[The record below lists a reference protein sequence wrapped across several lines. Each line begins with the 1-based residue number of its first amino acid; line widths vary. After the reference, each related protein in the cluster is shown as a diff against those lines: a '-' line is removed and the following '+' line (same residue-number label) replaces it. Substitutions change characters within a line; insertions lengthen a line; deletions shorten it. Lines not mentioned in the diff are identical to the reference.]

1 MLSEAWH
8 RQVPVSDFLSAK
20 KHIQYFGISKLI
32 VLEILLLIYSL
43 IREVCSALRQTFDL
57 SEPQWFII
65 RISEG
70 RKKIG
75 RIMNCKITFICLMS
89 NHKYLCALAV
99 VMTVG
104 ACCCVPMWAQ
114 QRMSLRT
121 LFDLADEQNQRIK
134 VSEAALKAAE
144 EGVASAKAAML
155 PSVEFGVQGSYT
167 GNAFMM
173 SRGFSASGTTEY
185 IVPGLG
191 PQQVQNG
198 KQPTPH
204 WGNSFTAQASQVI
217 YAGGAIRSGIE
228 MAKLGRQLAE
238 LDVEKNRQEVRFL
251 LTGYYLD
258 LYRLQNQSQVIA
270 RNIELTEKVIEQMKA
285 RREQGTVLKND
296 ITRYEL
302 QQQSLLLAK
311 TQVDDA
317 QKIIRHQIATAIH
330 LPDGEDFEVEG
341 FEGLERFEGFEGFEG
356 SKGYEGLRCDGEALW
371 QQRAT
376 DHNIDI
382 RRTSLATELSE
393 QKVRNARAAS
403 LPSVAVVAE
412 NSLSGPYTADLI
424 PKNANVNVWFVG
436 VGVKYNL
443 SNLWKNRHDI
453 RKAKHE
459 STQAR
464 ESVRMVREDVESGVQ
479 ATYTNLLTS
488 ATEVQTQEKQV
499 ELADQNYAVVRNR
512 YANDL
517 ALLTDMLDA
526 SNMKLS
532 ADMALVNARI
542 NMLYNYFKL
551 KYITNTL

>member
-1 MLSEAWH
+1 MN
-8 RQVPVSDFLSAK
+8 RK
-20 KHIQYFGISKLI
+20 NTY
-32 VLEILLLIYSL
+32 IY
-43 IREVCSALRQTFDL
+43 
-57 SEPQWFII
+57 
-65 RISEG
+65 
-70 RKKIG
+70 
-75 RIMNCKITFICLMS
+75 LMS

-99 VMTVG
+99 IMTVG
-104 ACCCVPMWAQ
+104 ASCCVPICAQ

-121 LFDLADEQNQRIK
+121 LFELADQQNQRIK

-173 SRGFSASGTTEY
+173 SRGFSTSGTTEY

-228 MAKLGRQLAE
+228 MAKIGRQLTE

-258 LYRLQNQSQVIA
+258 LYKLQNQSQVIA
-270 RNIELTEKVIEQMKA
+270 KNIELTEKVIEQIKA
-285 RREQGTVLKND
+285 RKEQGTVLKND

-302 QQQSLLLAK
+302 QQQSLLLAR

-330 LPDGEDFEVEG
+330 LPEGENFDVEE
-341 FEGLERFEGFEGFEG
+341 FEGIERLEGI
-356 SKGYEGLRCDGEALW
+356 EGLRCDGEALW
-371 QQRAT
+371 QQTASG
-376 DHNIDI
+376 HNIDI
-382 RRTSLATELSE
+382 RQASLATELSE
-393 QKVRNARAAS
+393 QKVRNVRAAS

-412 NSLSGPYTADLI
+412 NNLFGPYTADLI
-424 PKNANVNVWFVG
+424 PKNANVNVWFIG
-436 VGVKYNL
+436 VGVKYYL
-443 SNLWKNRHDI
+443 SSLWKNRHDI

-459 STQAR
+459 NIQAR
-464 ESVRMVREDVESGVQ
+464 ESVRMVREGVEDGVQ
-479 ATYTNLLTS
+479 ASYTNLMTS
-488 ATEVQTQEKQV
+488 AVEVQTQEKQV

>member
-20 KHIQYFGISKLI
+20 KHIQYFWISKLI

-173 SRGFSASGTTEY
+173 SRGFSTSGTTEY

-270 RNIELTEKVIEQMKA
+270 RNIELTEKVIEQIKA
-285 RREQGTVLKND
+285 RKEQGTVLKND

-341 FEGLERFEGFEGFEG
+341 FEGLERFEGFEG
-356 SKGYEGLRCDGEALW
+356 SKDYEGLRCDGEALW

-464 ESVRMVREDVESGVQ
+464 ESVRMVREDVENGVQ

-542 NMLYNYFKL
+542 NVLYNYFKL

>member
-1 MLSEAWH
+1 MFMLSEAWH

-70 RKKIG
+70 RKKIR
-75 RIMNCKITFICLMS
+75 RIMNCNITFICLMS

-173 SRGFSASGTTEY
+173 TRGFSTSGTTEY

-341 FEGLERFEGFEGFEG
+341 FEGVEGLEKFEGL
-356 SKGYEGLRCDGEALW
+356 EGLRYDGEALW

-464 ESVRMVREDVESGVQ
+464 ESVRMVREDVENGVQ
-479 ATYTNLLTS
+479 ASYTNLLTS

-542 NMLYNYFKL
+542 NVLYNYFKL